1 MKPHVKN
8 INSKSST
15 LPAPFIFF
23 KVFSLVIFGRKH
35 ILAYQCEIERKKS
48 TRRGKNDFFSYHV
61 VKGEEFMKLSYAS
74 EDIASRGFSRN

>member
-1 MKPHVKN
+1 MKPHVKY
-8 INSKSST
+8 INSISPT

-35 ILAYQCEIERKKS
+35 ILAYQCEIERKNQQGEGRI
-48 TRRGKNDFFSYHV
+48 TFFSYHV
-61 VKGEEFMKLSYAS
+61 VKVGEFMKLSYAS